1 MLMAFRA
8 SLVST
13 PQMDEVVCAHNFSKW
28 KGAKPIVQATVV
40 SPQHLDGVLGL
51 HVRVIQALW
60 FAGLP
65 LDAGSKEY
73 EEGLAPRWG

>member
-1 MLMAFRA
+1 M
-8 SLVST
+8 
-13 PQMDEVVCAHNFSKW
+13 
-28 KGAKPIVQATVV
+28 QATVV

-65 LDAGSKEY
+65 PDAGSKEY
-73 EEGLAPRWG
+73 EEGLAPR